1 MKVINGRKT
10 ITTEIAYLA
19 GFMDGEGCIRLKQSD
34 RKGERFYVWVAVTNS
49 YPTVLRRYKALFGG
63 QIRKAERTPNKDIY
77 HYLVTASEATDML
90 KVLVN
95 FLDEKARQAHHAIWF
110 HEHKDEMSG
119 EERAAMAQKIS
130 DMKREVIGNIYEN
143 PELLK

>member
-1 MKVINGRKT
+1 MKVSNGRVT
-10 ITTEIAYLA
+10 ITAEIAYLA
-19 GFMDGEGCIRLKQSD
+19 GFIDGEGCIRLKQSD

-49 YPTVLRRYKALFGG
+49 YKPVLERYKKLFGG
-63 QIRKAERTPNKDIY
+63 QIRKAERTPNKDVY

-95 FLDEKARQAHHAIWF
+95 FMDEKARQAHHAIWF
-110 HEHKDEMSG
+110 HEHKDELTG
-119 EERAAMAQKIS
+119 AERANMAQKIS

-143 PELLK
+143 KEL